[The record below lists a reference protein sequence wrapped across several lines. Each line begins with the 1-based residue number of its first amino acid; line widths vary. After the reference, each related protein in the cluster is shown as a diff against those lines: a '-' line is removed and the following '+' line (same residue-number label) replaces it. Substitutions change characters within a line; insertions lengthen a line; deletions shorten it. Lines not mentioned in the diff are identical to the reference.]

1 MGVSVDR
8 HAAQSFKEKNR
19 VDTHATYTLF
29 GQVFQQVNKIEPAK
43 LRNNKQ
49 PLNMLFRGEY
59 GDDVGGLFRET
70 YTEISKEIE
79 SSVLP
84 LFVLSP
90 NGRNETGKNRD
101 VFVPNPTSTTP
112 ICIEMYEFL
121 GKLMGIA
128 IRAQTPLMVNLADL
142 FWKRLVGLE
151 ITFEDVVALDVELAT
166 VRVACVSDV

>member
-79 SSVLP
+79 SSV
-84 LFVLSP
+84 
-90 NGRNETGKNRD
+90 R
-101 VFVPNPTSTTP
+101 
-112 ICIEMYEFL
+112 Y
-121 GKLMGIA
+121 
-128 IRAQTPLMVNLADL
+128 Q
-142 FWKRLVGLE
+142 
-151 ITFEDVVALDVELAT
+151 
-166 VRVACVSDV
+166 